1 MNEITW
7 KKSSRS
13 AQNGACVE
21 VASLGDRRL
30 IRDSKNP
37 EGPRLSVSVEAFAAF
52 VADAATG
59 QYDL

>member
-13 AQNGACVE
+13 AANGACVE

-30 IRDSKNP
+30 IRDSKDP
-37 EGPRLSVSVEAFAAF
+37 DGPRLSVSAKAFAAF
-52 VADAATG
+52 VADADNG